1 MTARLLRAAAVA
13 LVAGLALLLGAAPA
27 LAHTRLQSSDP
38 PDGASLDTAPQ
49 HVALTFNEEMSAEFS
64 TITVVG
70 PDGAHY
76 ETGDVGA
83 EGGTIS
89 TALLPLGPAGQYK
102 IGYRVV
108 SADGHPVSG
117 EVSFTLTTPGPGA
130 GAEAPASAPASE
142 PAPAAAPP
150 AEGGGA
156 GGENGGTPIWP
167 WILGA
172 VVLVGGGV
180 VAALRLGRS

>member
-108 SADGHPVSG
+108 SADEFDTVEARGCRVDDVSG
-117 EVSFTLTTPGPGA
+117 ALEHRRHEEADVEVVLYHHRGVQCGH
-130 GAEAPASAPASE
+130 
-142 PAPAAAPP
+142 
-150 AEGGGA
+150 GGA
-156 GGENGGTPIWP
+156 FVGPIRASGLGGF
-167 WILGA
+167 
-172 VVLVGGGV
+172 
-180 VAALRLGRS
+180 